1 MAFEI
6 IGYKD
11 KHEYISKGMKSTVY
25 LIDCLDAMRQI
36 PDKEFSLSL
45 VDPPYGINVA
55 KMAYT
60 QEENRPCK
68 QLNGSML
75 KVKKKKYK
83 HEEWDK
89 KPADKT
95 YLDELIR
102 VSKNQIIWGINY
114 MNFHLIGGRIIWN
127 KLVPEGVSFSDCEI
141 AYCSIIERV
150 EIVYYRWAGM
160 IQGIYCGKNIE
171 QALIQQGNK
180 QLNESRIHPTQ
191 KPIAL
196 YDWIYDKYLP
206 QGGKVLD
213 THLGSQSNRISA
225 FKRGN
230 IDFTAF
236 ELDSD
241 YFRDGNARFDA
252 FVAKYEPASEIDKTA
267 DGQFKMF

>member
-1 MAFEI
+1 MI
-6 IGYKD
+6 
-11 KHEYISKGMKSTVY
+11 HEYKNSRVSLLDCIEGMKQY
-25 LIDCLDAMRQI
+25 
-36 PDKEFSLSL
+36 PDKYFDLAV
-45 VDPPYGINVA
+45 VDPPYGIGDKFKGGKSG
-55 KMAYT
+55 KM
-60 QEENRPCK
+60 QFNEVVEK
-68 QLNGSML
+68 G
-75 KVKKKKYK
+75 
-83 HEEWDK
+83 WDSV
-89 KPADKT
+89 PSSE
-95 YLDELIR
+95 YFSELFR
-102 VSKNQIIWGINY
+102 VSQNQIIWGGNY
-114 MNFHLIGGRIIWN
+114 FSLPPTRCFIVWDKYISDDFSLAMCELAWTSFDKLAKIV
-127 KLVPEGVSFSDCEI
+127 KLLVPKD
-141 AYCSIIERV
+141 
-150 EIVYYRWAGM
+150 
-160 IQGIYCGKNIE
+160 GK
-171 QALIQQGNK
+171 
-180 QLNESRIHPTQ
+180 IHPTQ